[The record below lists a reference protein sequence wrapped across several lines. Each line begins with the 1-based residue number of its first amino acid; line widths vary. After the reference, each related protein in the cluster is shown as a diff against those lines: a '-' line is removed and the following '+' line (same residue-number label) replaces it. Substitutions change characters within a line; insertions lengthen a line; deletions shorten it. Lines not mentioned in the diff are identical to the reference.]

1 MMNLKFK
8 EILIV
13 NNKST
18 LMISI
23 PDKIKNA
30 DYVKKLVEKTDKMFT
45 TGIFEH
51 KQFLRQY
58 TGIWE
63 LKVDKLYLRNIK
75 GVFGLRIF
83 EPLFANWFSG
93 ILKLPKGK
101 ILKKINSGFHA
112 IFEEEIH
119 ITIKSGK
126 MKLYEIIDNRERY
139 YDERNACFWDIW
151 KLQ

>member
-1 MMNLKFK
+1 
-8 EILIV
+8 
-13 NNKST
+13 
-18 LMISI
+18 
-23 PDKIKNA
+23 
-30 DYVKKLVEKTDKMFT
+30 MFT

-51 KQFLRQY
+51 KQFYRQY

-75 GVFGLRIF
+75 GVFGLNIF

-93 ILKLPKGK
+93 TLKLPKGK

-119 ITIKSGK
+119 ITMKAGK
-126 MKLYEIIDNRERY
+126 MKSFEIIDNRERY
-139 YDERNACFWDIW
+139 YDEKNACFWDIW